1 MGGKPVRRSV
11 LILAL
16 LTGIVGIAST
26 QGKQGKEIPYP
37 EGYRS
42 WTHVKSLV
50 LQPGHPLFD
59 SFGGLHHVYVNG
71 KGLSALKSSQPF
83 PDGSVFVF
91 DLLEVD
97 TGGNA
102 IAEGKRKVLA
112 VMEKNSK
119 AFATTGGWGFEGFAG
134 ATRDRV
140 VKDGGAGCFAC
151 HATEAKATDYVFSR
165 WRD

>member
-1 MGGKPVRRSV
+1 MKPKRVRLLIFSSLMTV
-11 LILAL
+11 LM
-16 LTGIVGIAST
+16 GIVSIH
-26 QGKQGKEIPYP
+26 GKQGKEVAYP

-59 SFGGLHHVYVNG
+59 SFGGLHHVYVNA
-71 KGLSALKSSQPF
+71 KGLDALKGGRPF
-83 PDGSVFVF
+83 PDGSVFAF

-97 TGGNA
+97 TGNNA
-102 IAEGKRKVLA
+102 IAEGKRKVLG

-119 AFATTGGWGFEGFAG
+119 AFASTGGWGFEGFAG
-134 ATRDRV
+134 STRDRV
-140 VKDGGAGCFAC
+140 VKDGGVSCFNC
-151 HATEAKATDYVFSR
+151 HAQEAKSTDYVFSR